1 MRRTLVFGGARSG
14 KSRFAEGLSTAASR
28 DGKQVIYI
36 ATAQPASD
44 PEMQARITHHQQQR
58 PAHWITVEA
67 PLHLGAALAK
77 YSKADTVVMVDC
89 LTVWLSNCLFAG
101 ATDFPEIGTIEP
113 PVIFIEER
121 RALLSALENAVG
133 DIVLVS
139 NEVGMGIVPMGAV
152 SRWFVD
158 EAGRLNQ
165 SVAALCEQVVW
176 VAAGLP
182 LYLKGQAC

>member
-1 MRRTLVFGGARSG
+1 MSANFIKHVLKQWVF
-14 KSRFAEGLSTAASR
+14 
-28 DGKQVIYI
+28 
-36 ATAQPASD
+36 
-44 PEMQARITHHQQQR
+44 
-58 PAHWITVEA
+58 
-67 PLHLGAALAK
+67 
-77 YSKADTVVMVDC
+77 DC

-113 PVIFIEER
+113 PAIFIEER

-165 SVAALCEQVVW
+165 SVAALCEQVIW